1 MNDLDRSLK
10 NLTNCRLLVEHLGP
24 ILRTVTVKGN
34 LLVAHCSVYFQL
46 ADPRYRGI
54 SVHFKRA
61 EGVKAYLKIKRKSFI
76 SKMKMMMTTLPPTH
90 FLLSY
95 NLSWH
100 SKLKNCSFCMLKA
113 FFTHFAA
120 ACFGSFFHHGR
131 GLLRNSIF
139 LLEWTTRMPFLPS
152 ILSIFN
158 DAHSISPSERHLGTC
173 STTLSLS
180 TLQFLF
186 PLFVISILSYVI
198 A

>member
-100 SKLKNCSFCMLKA
+100 SKLKNCSFCMLKT
-113 FFTHFAA
+113 FFTHFPAAA
-120 ACFGSFFHHGR
+120 ACFGSFFHSYEIRSFCLNGR
-131 GLLRNSIF
+131 QECLFCHPSCPYLMMLIASAHQSAIQARVVLLCHCAPYNFYSLF
-139 LLEWTTRMPFLPS
+139 L
-152 ILSIFN
+152 
-158 DAHSISPSERHLGTC
+158 
-173 STTLSLS
+173 
-180 TLQFLF
+180 
-186 PLFVISILSYVI
+186 
-198 A
+198 